1 MTPEQK
7 QAVRAWAEEVLQKW
21 CEAEAPRCSDEFT
34 PGTAYVE
41 FDVIPAYRARLNA
54 ILTDDDCRSVIEELP
69 SCDQD
74 VLIYADNGR
83 RFMAY
88 RAESTIPGKVIW
100 CTAGSDEYNVDIEK
114 HILKYMHKITHWRP
128 LPAGPSEE

>member
-7 QAVRAWAEEVLQKW
+7 QAVRAWGDDVLSALW
-21 CEAEAPRCSDEFT
+21 N
-34 PGTAYVE
+34 TATHTLTWDQQAME
-41 FDVIPAYRARLNA
+41 QGCADYRARLNA

-88 RAESTIPGKVIW
+88 RAESTIPGEVIW